1 MRKAVEGNGKAA
13 NRLAIKRVY
22 EQPLTSDGTRILVD
36 RLWPRGVTKEQ
47 AAVHVWMK
55 EIAPSP
61 RLRTW
66 FGHEP
71 SRWIE
76 FRKQYVAE
84 LKANQVVVLKL
95 ADLAAA
101 GSITLLYAARDEA
114 HNHALVLAVYMR
126 KLHPGT
132 PS

>member
-1 MRKAVEGNGKAA
+1 MRRPA
-13 NRLAIKRVY
+13 NRLEIKRIY
-22 EQPLTSDGTRILVD
+22 AHPRTSDGTRILVD

-61 RLRTW
+61 SLRTR

-71 SRWIE
+71 GRWIE

-84 LKANQVVVLKL
+84 LKANQVGVLKL
-95 ADLAAA
+95 ANFAAA

-114 HNHALVLAVYMR
+114 HNHALVLVGYMR
-126 KLHPGT
+126 KRRART
-132 PS
+132 PTAKG